1 MSWEMVKLED
11 LTEKGFMVDGDW
23 IESKDQDPLGGIRL
37 LQLADIG
44 DGNFINKSKRFINH
58 ETAKNLK
65 CTFLKKNDIL
75 IARMPD
81 PLGRACLFPFEEDNK
96 YITVVDVCIMR
107 VKKGVDPN
115 YVIYAINSPEFRKK
129 LNSQITGTTRQR
141 ISGKNLKKL
150 EIPLPPLEAQKRIA
164 DILDVSDALR
174 QKDKELLKKYDELAQ
189 AIFIDMFG
197 DPVKN
202 DKGWGKA
209 FLKEVT
215 TKIGSGATPT
225 GGKTAYKKSG
235 ISLIRSM
242 NIYDF
247 SFKWKDLAFIDE
259 SQSTKLNNV
268 AVLSK
273 DVLFNITGASVC
285 RCSIVPDEVLPARVN
300 QHVAIIRPKS
310 EILNPVFLNHLVVS
324 NSIKNKLLGVGAYGG
339 AVMEAITK
347 DQLQEFEII
356 LPPVER
362 QNEFEENINNV
373 FGGKKIKNNSI
384 ENSNALFNSLIQ
396 KAFKGELI

>member
-1 MSWEMVKLED
+1 MSWEMIKLED
-11 LTEKGFMVDGDW
+11 LTEKGLMVDGDW

-44 DGNFINKSKRFINH
+44 DGNFIDKSKRFINH

-107 VKKGVDPN
+107 VKKGIDPN

-150 EIPLPPLEAQKRIA
+150 EIPLPPLETQKRIA
-164 DILDVSDALR
+164 NILDAADALR
-174 QKDKELLKKYDELAQ
+174 QKDQELLKKYDELAQ

-202 DKGWGKA
+202 EKHWEKVKMEKLMTIVRGGSPRPIDKFLGGKYPWI
-209 FLKEVT
+209 
-215 TKIGSGATPT
+215 KIGDATKGDDVYLKST
-225 GGKTAYKKSG
+225 REHIIEEGLSKTRLLPEG
-235 ISLIRSM
+235 SLIFANCGVSLGFAR
-242 NIYDF
+242 IITFEGCIHDG
-247 SFKWKDLAFIDE
+247 WLAFSDFDDLKIN
-259 SQSTKLNNV
+259 K
-268 AVLSK
+268 
-273 DVLFNITGASVC
+273 I
-285 RCSIVPDEVLPARVN
+285 
-300 QHVAIIRPKS
+300 
-310 EILNPVFLNHLVVS
+310 FLLKAL
-324 NSIKNKLLGVGAYGG
+324 NSITEYFRNSAPEGTQPNLNTG
-339 AVMEAITK
+339 IIK
-347 DQLQEFEII
+347 DFELI
-356 LPPVER
+356 LPPLTL
-362 QNEFEENINNV
+362 QNKFEHILKSFKVIKENAE
-373 FGGKKIKNNSI
+373 KNLKS
-384 ENSNALFNSLIQ
+384 SNQLFDSLLL
-396 KAFKGELI
+396 KAFNGELVA